1 MAVYSYVADITSIE
15 TRTKRMGWLDAVW
28 YGILFYIYYV
38 YLYLCNTYIFAR
50 YMGGPLG
57 TLMGGWLYQSYGTV
71 AVFAVSG
78 VLWLVCIFYVV
89 VVVKE
94 SIVKPVQLTPK
105 GKPYRYVLDLGRA
118 VFKRYPQKG
127 RFHLLALIAVKLGIF
142 LVQGHQVNPN
152 YRFLLAHTSFQ
163 FYYFF
168 LGLLVGTASTWLG
181 CHSVLN
187 LVRFG

>member
-1 MAVYSYVADITSIE
+1 MY
-15 TRTKRMGWLDAVW
+15 
-28 YGILFYIYYV
+28 
-38 YLYLCNTYIFAR
+38 TYIFAR

-78 VLWLVCIFYVV
+78 VLWLVCIFYVI

-94 SIVKPVQLTPK
+94 SIVKPVQMTQK